1 MESNTRIH
9 ELRRLINQHNYRYH
23 TLGAPDISDAEF
35 DALMQELIALEKKFP
50 ELDDVNSPTK
60 RVGAVTTNSFV
71 KVKHERRMLSLNNA
85 YTAKE
90 VLDFFIPGDVLF
102 TEPKID
108 GLSLKLIYRNGK
120 LTQAITRGNGMQGDD
135 VTENART
142 IRTLPM
148 ELNEETSVEVT
159 GEVYM
164 TYTVFNQL
172 NAELEAQQEEPF
184 ANARNAA
191 AGTLK
196 LKNPQEVARRRLSF
210 VAHGCNTEIPGIEKQ
225 HALVEYLESL
235 GFQTTMMLPLLEGKR
250 GISCL
255 YVPNSEDAV
264 ESFLE
269 QMDADRKRLDV
280 ATDGLVF
287 KLDDLTKQREL
298 GEGTRA
304 PKWAVAFKYPPERKQ
319 TTLLG
324 VTVQVG
330 KTGRITPVAELQP
343 VALSGTIVRR
353 ASLCNQDEVERL
365 GIDVGDIVYV
375 EKSAEIIPKVV
386 GVAREVRGNKHWKMP
401 ELCPSCSTKLVRHD
415 GEVDFYCPNYDCEE
429 QVFGRLKHA
438 TGKAALDISGCG
450 EAMVREFM
458 RHGVRSLSGLLT
470 IKDVTFL
477 KPAARNKFREGRDR
491 ALKQALWRKL
501 HALGIDG
508 LGQVH
513 CQEIATH
520 FLSFESAFDT
530 TEHIKRVGDKDVV
543 YTAIGQLRE
552 ILGDV
557 VFDNVLAFVE
567 KNSDELDLLE
577 KAGLKFETDKTSI
590 GALTGK
596 IFAITGTLVSGSRDA
611 VMRRIEAA
619 GGVVKASVGKQCH
632 YLVMGTDA
640 GKNKT
645 SAAEKFGTQV
655 INEQQLYS
663 LMGVEM
669 PIAAAPDP
677 FREF

>member
-9 ELRRLINQHNYRYH
+9 ELRGLINQHNYRYH
-23 TLGAPDISDAEF
+23 TLGVPDISDAEF
-35 DALMQELIALEKKFP
+35 DALMQELIVLERKFP
-50 ELDDVNSPTK
+50 ELDDANSPTK
-60 RVGAVTTNSFV
+60 RVGSVTTNSFG
-71 KVKHERRMLSLNNA
+71 KVKHERRMLSLENT
-85 YTAKE
+85 YTPKE
-90 VLDFFIPGDVLF
+90 VIEFFTPGDPLF
-102 TEPKID
+102 VEPKID
-108 GLSLKLIYRNGK
+108 GLSLKVIYHLGK
-120 LTQAITRGNGMQGDD
+120 FVQAITRGNGDQGDD

-142 IRTLPM
+142 IRTLPL
-148 ELNEETSVEVT
+148 ELNDNISIEVT

-164 TYTVFNQL
+164 SYTVFNQL
-172 NAELEAQQEEPF
+172 NEELEAQQEEPL
-184 ANARNAA
+184 ANSRNAA
-191 AGTLK
+191 AGALK

-210 VAHGCNTEIPGIEKQ
+210 VAHGCVTEIQGIETQ
-225 HALVEYLESL
+225 HSLVEYLENL
-235 GFQTTMMLPLLEGKR
+235 GFQSTLMLPLIEGR
-250 GISCL
+250 TGVSCI
-255 YVPNSEDAV
+255 YIPNDEDGV
-264 ESFLE
+264 KEFLE
-269 QMDADRKRLDV
+269 QKDEERKRLDV

-287 KLDDLTKQREL
+287 KLNDLIKQREL

-304 PKWAVAFKYPPERKQ
+304 PKWAMAFKYPPERKQ

-330 KTGRITPVAELQP
+330 KTGRVTPVAELQP
-343 VALSGTIVRR
+343 IPLSGTIVRR

-386 GVAREVRGNKHWKMP
+386 GVAREVRGSKHWKMP
-401 ELCPSCSTKLVRHD
+401 ECCPSCTTKLVRQD

-438 TGKAALDISGCG
+438 TGKSALDISGCG
-450 EAMVREFM
+450 EAMVRELM
-458 RHGVRSLSGLLT
+458 RHGVRSLSSLLS
-470 IKDVTFL
+470 ISDVTFL
-477 KPAARNKFREGRDR
+477 KPAARKKFREGRDR
-491 ALKQALWRKL
+491 ALNQVLWRKL
-501 HALGIDG
+501 HALGVDG

-520 FLSFESAFDT
+520 YLSFEAAFDDPQRLQT
-530 TEHIKRVGDKDVV
+530 
-543 YTAIGQLRE
+543 L
-552 ILGDV
+552 LGDV
-557 VFDNVLAFVE
+557 VFSNLVNFAE
-567 KNSDELDLLE
+567 KNSEELDRLE
-577 KAGLKFETDKTSI
+577 YAGLKFETDKSSI

-596 IFAITGTLVSGSRDA
+596 VFAITGTLVSGSRDA

-619 GGVVKASVGKQCH
+619 GGVVKSSVSKQCH

-645 SAAEKFGTQV
+645 SAATKFGTQV
-655 INEQQLYS
+655 INEAQLYS

>member
-1 MESNTRIH
+1 MNLQRIIRLPELMESNTRIH

-23 TLGAPDISDAEF
+23 TLGAPDISDSEF
-35 DALMQELIALEKKFP
+35 DGLMQELIVLEKQYP
-50 ELDDVNSPTK
+50 ELDDSNSPTK

-71 KVKHERRMLSLNNA
+71 KVKHERRMLSLENT
-85 YTAKE
+85 YTPAE
-90 VLDFFIPGDVLF
+90 VIEFFTPGDALF
-102 TEPKID
+102 VEPKID
-108 GLSLKLIYRNGK
+108 GLSLKLIYQNGK
-120 LTQAITRGNGMQGDD
+120 LKQAITRGNGDQGDD

-142 IRTLPM
+142 IRTIPL
-148 ELNEETSVEVT
+148 ELNEDVSVEVT

-172 NAELEAQQEEPF
+172 NSELEAQQEEPF

-210 VAHGCNTEIPGIEKQ
+210 VAHGCITEIPGVDSQ
-225 HALVEYLESL
+225 NYLVEYLESL
-235 GFQTTMMLPLLEGKR
+235 GFQSTFMLPLIEGKS
-250 GISCL
+250 GVSCF
-255 YVPNSEDAV
+255 YVPSDEAGV
-264 ESFLE
+264 KEFLE
-269 QMDADRKRLDV
+269 QKDADRKRLDV

-287 KLDDLTKQREL
+287 KLNDLNKQREL

-343 VALSGTIVRR
+343 IPLSGTIVRR

-386 GVAREVRGNKHWKMP
+386 GVAREVRGSKHWKMP
-401 ELCPSCSTKLVRHD
+401 ELCPSCATKLVRHE

-438 TGKAALDISGCG
+438 TGKSALDISGCG
-450 EAMVREFM
+450 EAMVRELM
-458 RHGVRSLSGLLT
+458 RHGVRSLSSLLS

-491 ALKQALWRKL
+491 ALRQVLWRKL

-520 FLSFESAFDT
+520 FLSFEAAFDDPA
-530 TEHIKRVGDKDVV
+530 RLKD
-543 YTAIGQLRE
+543 

-557 VFDNVLAFVE
+557 VFNNLIAFVE
-567 KNSDELDLLE
+567 SNAEELDRLE
-577 KAGLKFETDKTSI
+577 QAGLKFETDKSSI

-619 GGVVKASVGKQCH
+619 GGVVKSSVGKQCH
-632 YLVMGTDA
+632 YLVVGTDA

-645 SAAEKFGTQV
+645 SAATKWGTQV
-655 INEQQLYS
+655 INEQQLYA

-677 FREF
+677 YREF